1 MITEEELF
9 RSIFFE
15 TTYIEEMEQQFDKVK
30 FETLPSKEKLKYLKT
45 IAKKIGAGS
54 ARIVFPIDPN
64 SVIKL
69 AKNDK
74 GLAQNNVEIDIYRAF
89 QPDVVAKIFDYD
101 ENDVWLRMER
111 ATKFNV
117 ADFKSFVGI
126 SFREFMESLEYWYS
140 KNMSRQTFYNLE
152 KPKNYDVI
160 NETVF
165 FQDLINIIGN
175 YNMPIGDIKRP
186 SSWGIVN
193 RNGKKTPVLIDFG
206 LTQDILNQYYLNV

>member
-1 MITEEELF
+1 
-9 RSIFFE
+9 
-15 TTYIEEMEQQFDKVK
+15 
-30 FETLPSKEKLKYLKT
+30 
-45 IAKKIGAGS
+45 
-54 ARIVFPIDPN
+54 
-64 SVIKL
+64 
-69 AKNDK
+69 
-74 GLAQNNVEIDIYRAF
+74 
-89 QPDVVAKIFDYD
+89 
-101 ENDVWLRMER
+101 
-111 ATKFNV
+111 
-117 ADFKSFVGI
+117 
-126 SFREFMESLEYWYS
+126 
-140 KNMSRQTFYNLE
+140 MSRQTFYNLE